1 MPATQ
6 SAPRPIADSAIP
18 PDIAAVRAEIDRID
32 DALLDLMEER
42 LERSLAIAQL
52 KRNTQSA
59 HINLRPDREQDVID
73 RVATRATGM
82 PAQAVA
88 TIWRAL
94 MAVSL
99 QAQKPME
106 IVLHTEQQP
115 VAVTD
120 QARLRFGCS
129 ARLIAAGSP
138 AEALARARTR
148 EAIALIELT
157 PLSDWWVALHGDPE
171 LAIFDCLHDARG
183 HVSALAVG
191 RIAADHIRPS
201 IHFDILEEAALRDR
215 LDAGEALQPLAVSG
229 GLRLCTRH
237 SELGQGDMA

>member
-6 SAPRPIADSAIP
+6 SAALPAEETPIPS
-18 PDIAAVRAEIDRID
+18 DIAAVRAEIDRID
-32 DALLDLMEER
+32 DALLDLMEQR
-42 LERSLAIAQL
+42 LARSFAIAAL
-52 KRNTQSA
+52 KRNTTST
-59 HINLRPDREQDVID
+59 HINLRPDREQVVID
-73 RVATRATGM
+73 RVVAHADRL

-99 QAQKPME
+99 EAQKPME
-106 IVLHTEQQP
+106 IVLHTAQQP

-138 AEALARARTR
+138 AEALERARTR
-148 EAIALIELT
+148 EAIAIVELT
-157 PLSDWWVALHGDPE
+157 PLSDWWVTLHGDPE

-183 HVSALAVG
+183 HVSALAVA
-191 RIAADHIRPS
+191 RIAADHMRPT
-201 IHFDILEEAALRDR
+201 IYFDIMEEEALRRRIDT
-215 LDAGEALQPLAVSG
+215 GEELQPLAMSG
-229 GLRLCTRH
+229 NMRLCVRH
-237 SELGQGDMA
+237 SELGQGDA